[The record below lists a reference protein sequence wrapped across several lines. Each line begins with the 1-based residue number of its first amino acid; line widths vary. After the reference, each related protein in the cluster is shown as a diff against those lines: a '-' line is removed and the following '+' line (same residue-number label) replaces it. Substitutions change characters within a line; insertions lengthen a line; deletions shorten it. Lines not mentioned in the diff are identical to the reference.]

1 MALINWLTEKEQ
13 EWNEYLPFT
22 TIFNPIGDCMDTYIF
37 KGNKTT
43 RIKANNYLHACELF
57 VDRLEKHKLL
67 TIEKED
73 TYIFIDNLKNQLIP
87 YAIDTESSEKAHAS
101 ALYVK
106 SLIDRKLLITADKES
121 V

>member
-1 MALINWLTEKEQ
+1 MIKWLEIFEQ
-13 EWNEYLPFT
+13 EWNEIKPFE

-43 RIKANNYLHACELF
+43 RIKANSYLHACELF
-57 VDRLEKHKLL
+57 VDRLVKHELL

-73 TYIFIDNLKNQLIP
+73 SYIFIDNLGNQLIP
-87 YAIDTESSEKAHAS
+87 YAINIGSKEKKHAS

-106 SLIDRKLLITADKES
+106 SLIDRGLLITADKEY